1 MESVRAQCLQA
12 GMNDFLTKPLMLP
25 ELAERMTR
33 FVKTPT
39 RGGGADAGRQHLQGS
54 AGQLRQ

>member
-1 MESVRAQCLQA
+1 
-12 GMNDFLTKPLMLP
+12 MNDFLTKPLMLP